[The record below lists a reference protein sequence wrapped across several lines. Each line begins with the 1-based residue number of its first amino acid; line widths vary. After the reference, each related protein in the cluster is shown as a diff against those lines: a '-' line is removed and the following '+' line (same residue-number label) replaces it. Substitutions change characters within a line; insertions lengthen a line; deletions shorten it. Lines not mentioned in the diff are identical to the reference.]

1 MGQALYRKY
10 RSKALEEIVGQEHI
24 TDTLSR
30 ALKGGRISHA
40 YLFTGPRGVGK
51 TSIARILAYEING
64 LPYDETTTPIDIIE
78 IDAASNNGVEDVRDL
93 REKVYVAP
101 AQAKY
106 KVYIID
112 EVHMLS
118 KAAFNALLKTL
129 EEPPAHVVFILATTE
144 AHKLPETIISRT
156 QRFIFRPIEPA
167 KAAKHLK
174 TIAKQEKIAITDD
187 AINLIVEHG
196 GGSFRD
202 SISLLDQ
209 LDTRAGTIDVPQ
221 VQAML
226 GIAPLE
232 AVEDLLTSIT
242 NKRPAADVYKQLT
255 ELFNQGYQPANIA
268 KQLAAALRASI
279 INGKANG
286 TTVGALLAAL
296 LEVPIS
302 HDPEAH
308 LEVVLLAASATAPSS
323 DTTAARSPAPKPV
336 VEAAH
341 TEHSSISSAKKTK
354 SKTADSSV
362 NSSDPLTIQSPEQR
376 TVTEGIMDEK
386 GSTNSTAV
394 LNADDWQ
401 QVLNILKKHHNTLY
415 GIIRMAQ
422 PDFSTPGVLQLAFNF
437 AFHQKRANEAK
448 NRQLINDAIVSVIGE
463 PLQINCIHDK
473 EAVAAKPI
481 LPAGP
486 QPDTAAEVEP
496 AADSLA
502 SISNIFGGGEL
513 LKSE

>member
-10 RSKALEEIVGQEHI
+10 RSKSLDEIVGQEHI

-64 LPYDETTTPIDIIE
+64 LPYDETSTPIDIIE

-144 AHKLPETIISRT
+144 AHKLPETIVSRT
-156 QRFIFRPIEPA
+156 QRFIFRPIDPT
-167 KAAKHLK
+167 KAAAHLK
-174 TIAKQEKIAITDD
+174 TIAKQEKIDITDE
-187 AINLIVEHG
+187 AIALIVKHG

-209 LDTRAGTIDVPQ
+209 LDTRAGTVDVPQ

-226 GIAPLE
+226 GVAPVEAIQNLQKSIA
-232 AVEDLLTSIT
+232 T
-242 NKRPAADVYKQLT
+242 KQPATEVYKQLT
-255 ELFNQGYQPANIA
+255 ELFDQGYQPANIA
-268 KQLAAALRASI
+268 KQLATSLRSDVI
-279 INGKANG
+279 SGQANG
-286 TTVGALLAAL
+286 STAAPLLAAL
-296 LEVPIS
+296 LEVPTS

-308 LEVVLLAASATAPSS
+308 LEIVLLAASADAAPVP
-323 DTTAARSPAPKPV
+323 SPAVAASQLEPPVATQPAKAAAPTPAAKNAAPKA
-336 VEAAH
+336 EAAPALEPAK
-341 TEHSSISSAKKTK
+341 TTKNEPSAQEE
-354 SKTADSSV
+354 
-362 NSSDPLTIQSPEQR
+362 N
-376 TVTEGIMDEK
+376 EK
-386 GSTNSTAV
+386 VASSTAR
-394 LNADDWQ
+394 LDATSWQ
-401 QVLNILKKHHNTLY
+401 QVLNILKKEHNTLY
-415 GIIRMAQ
+415 GIVRMAQ
-422 PDFSTPGVLQLAFNF
+422 PDFSTPGALQLAFTF

-448 NRQLINDAIVSVIGE
+448 NRKLINDAVVKVIGE
-463 PLQINCIHDK
+463 PLQITCVHDK
-473 EAVAAKPI
+473 DAVAAKPVLAAEQ
-481 LPAGP
+481 LPAI
-486 QPDTAAEVEP
+486 AAPAEP
-496 AADSLA
+496 PSDSLA